1 MPSKKTSKKSSTSSK
16 KTSAPA
22 QKTSLS
28 QRVKAVAGKLT
39 TGQKAAIGA
48 AVLASIAG
56 AGAAGYGT
64 YRYLKNN
71 HRMFQSQP
79 QSQPFFN
86 STNTKE
92 AWAHQMFK

>member
-1 MPSKKTSKKSSTSSK
+1 MPSQKTSKRSSPKKSSKSSG
-16 KTSAPA
+16 TP

-48 AVLASIAG
+48 AVLAAIGTGVGFG
-56 AGAAGYGT
+56 AYK
-64 YRYLKNN
+64 YNK
-71 HRMFQSQP
+71 HRQEMMKP
-79 QSQPFFN
+79 SQPFFN

-92 AWAHQMFK
+92 AWAHEMFKKY